1 MSRFPFDETRGETAV
16 EVKTEVSSDLP
27 GDWPARC
34 IEEAE
39 KANPVPASVSEILT
53 DHLQG
58 VAGERALRNSE
69 LMAVSQELI
78 TAMNS
83 GSEEEPVP

>member
-1 MSRFPFDETRGETAV
+1 MSELRFDETKGETAV
-16 EVKTEVSSDLP
+16 EIKTEVSSDLP

-34 IEEAE
+34 IEEAQ
-39 KANPVPASVSEILT
+39 KTNPIPASMSAILT

-69 LMAVSQELI
+69 LIAISVELI
-78 TAMNS
+78 TAMNRSS
-83 GSEEEPVP
+83 GEEPAP